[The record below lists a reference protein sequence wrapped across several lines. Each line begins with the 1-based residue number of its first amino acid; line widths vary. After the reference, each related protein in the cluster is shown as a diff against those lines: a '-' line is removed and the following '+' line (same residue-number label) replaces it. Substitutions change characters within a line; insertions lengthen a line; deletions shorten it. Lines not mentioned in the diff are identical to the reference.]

1 MDRFIVTS
9 EGELNTTG
17 IFEGDQPLEF
27 MYSRIFETFEGVRGE
42 G

>member
-1 MDRFIVTS
+1 MNRFVVAS

-17 IFEGDQPLEF
+17 IFEGDQPLELL
-27 MYSRIFETFEGVRGE
+27 RGRLFETFEGVQRE